1 MEDGSP
7 AGVDLTIFNSIEQ
20 ISSITHVLII
30 NILTTSLYLLS
41 LLLEYPLYILDSHKQ
56 YDLLFNCTI

>member
-1 MEDGSP
+1 MVLDTMEDGSS

-30 NILTTSLYLLS
+30 NILTTSLLS
-41 LLLEYPLYILDSHKQ
+41 IEFTIRIPPLY
-56 YDLLFNCTI
+56 TG